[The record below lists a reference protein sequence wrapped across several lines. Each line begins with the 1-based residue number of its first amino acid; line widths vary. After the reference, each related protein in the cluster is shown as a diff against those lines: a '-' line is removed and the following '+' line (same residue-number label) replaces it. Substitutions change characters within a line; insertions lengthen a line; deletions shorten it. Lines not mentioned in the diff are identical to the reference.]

1 MVLIINQRYT
11 VSWSYFNRKD
21 CELESKTK
29 RKKEER
35 NIVMKLIWVNREE
48 RRVEDKGTLKSRVRS
63 IEYKGRENTSI
74 SLCEFSPW
82 MGYTETLFGRRK
94 IRSWIGREERT
105 HCSETLSPESM
116 HVEQGFEPALQS
128 QTDHANHITIKL
140 PLRKM

>member
-1 MVLIINQRYT
+1 MVFIINQRYT

-63 IEYKGRENTSI
+63 IEYKGRERIHQFVFANSHPEWDTQRHYLGGERSEAG
-74 SLCEFSPW
+74 LV
-82 MGYTETLFGRRK
+82 GRRGH
-94 IRSWIGREERT
+94 IARR
-105 HCSETLSPESM
+105 HCHLKACM
-116 HVEQGFEPALQS
+116 WNKDLNQLC
-128 QTDHANHITIKL
+128 N
-140 PLRKM
+140 RKQIMPTT

>member
-48 RRVEDKGTLKSRVRS
+48 RRVEDKGTLKSRVEYRVQREREYINLSLRILTLNGIHRDTIWAAKDQKLDWSGGEDTLLGDIVTWKHACGTRIWTSSAIANRS
-63 IEYKGRENTSI
+63 CQPHNH
-74 SLCEFSPW
+74 
-82 MGYTETLFGRRK
+82 K
-94 IRSWIGREERT
+94 IAS
-105 HCSETLSPESM
+105 
-116 HVEQGFEPALQS
+116 
-128 QTDHANHITIKL
+128 
-140 PLRKM
+140 